1 MSNQQKTEGKKKQ
14 IHLRVTEDE
23 LHEIREKAKNYTSM
37 SALMID
43 ASKEFNTK
51 KGRNKIDLMIELSSC
66 LSKFEVETAR
76 RGNNLNQI
84 AHALNLYQY
93 ERIAL
98 PPIELVG
105 REVNETL
112 KLCKDIL
119 RELRAISETWRL

>member
-1 MSNQQKTEGKKKQ
+1 MSNQQKTAGKKKQ

-23 LHEIREKAKNYTSM
+23 LHAIREKARNYTSL

-43 ASKEFNTK
+43 AAKDFNTK

-93 ERIAL
+93 EQIAL
-98 PPIELVG
+98 PPFELVG
-105 REVNETL
+105 REIKETL
-112 KLCKDIL
+112 KLSKDIL

>member
-1 MSNQQKTEGKKKQ
+1 
-14 IHLRVTEDE
+14 
-23 LHEIREKAKNYTSM
+23 
-37 SALMID
+37 MID
-43 ASKEFNTK
+43 AAKEFNTK

-93 ERIAL
+93 EQIAL
-98 PPIELVG
+98 PPFELVG
-105 REVNETL
+105 REIKETL
-112 KLCKDIL
+112 KLSKDIL

>member
-1 MSNQQKTEGKKKQ
+1 MSNQQKTAGKKKQ

-23 LHEIREKAKNYTSM
+23 LHEIREKAKSYTSM

-93 ERIAL
+93 EQIAL

-105 REVNETL
+105 REIKETL
-112 KLCKDIL
+112 KLSKDIL